1 MTDTKQHSNAVFTF
15 TITAEQQR
23 VIDTL
28 YSPQISL
35 RGAHQGKISG
45 ETGSIDVVD
54 IIDDRAVLSYT
65 IETDG
70 SHTVEALDD
79 FHSGWSTVTE
89 DELNDYI

>member
-45 ETGSIDVVD
+45 ETVSIDVVD

>member
-28 YSPQISL
+28 CSPQISL

-45 ETGSIDVVD
+45 ENGSIDVVD
-54 IIDDRAVLSYT
+54 IIDDRAILSYT
-65 IETDG
+65 IEHDG
-70 SHTVEALDD
+70 TYTVEALDD
-79 FHSGWSTVTE
+79 FHNGWSTLTE
-89 DELNDYI
+89 DELNDYR

>member
-1 MTDTKQHSNAVFTF
+1 MTDTKQHHNAVFTF

-28 YSPQISL
+28 RSPQISL
-35 RGAHQGKISG
+35 RGAHKG

-70 SHTVEALDD
+70 THTVEALDD

>member
-1 MTDTKQHSNAVFTF
+1 MTDTKQYRDAVFTF

-28 YSPQISL
+28 HSPHISF

-45 ETGSIDVVD
+45 DTGSIDVVD
-54 IIDDRAVLSYT
+54 TIDDRAVLSYT
-65 IETDG
+65 IESDG
-70 SHTVEALDD
+70 TYTVEALDD
-79 FHSGWSTVTE
+79 FHNGWSTLTE

>member
-1 MTDTKQHSNAVFTF
+1 MTNTKQHSNAVFTF

-28 YSPQISL
+28 HSPQISL
-35 RGAHQGKISG
+35 RGAHQGKVSG
-45 ETGSIDVVD
+45 DTGSIDVVD

-65 IETDG
+65 IESDG
-70 SHTVEALDD
+70 TYTVEALDD
-79 FHSGWSTVTE
+79 FHNGWSTLTE

>member
-1 MTDTKQHSNAVFTF
+1 MTDTKQHNIAVFTF

-35 RGAHQGKISG
+35 RGAHQGKVSG
-45 ETGSIDVVD
+45 DTGSIDVVD
-54 IIDDRAVLSYT
+54 VIDDRAVLSYT
-65 IETDG
+65 IESDG
-70 SHTVEALDD
+70 TYTVEALVD
-79 FHSGWSTVTE
+79 FHNGWSTLTE

>member
-1 MTDTKQHSNAVFTF
+1 MTNTKQHSNAVFTF

-28 YSPQISL
+28 RSPQISL
-35 RGAHQGKISG
+35 RGARKGEVSG

-65 IETDG
+65 IESDG
-70 SHTVEALDD
+70 TYTVEALDD
-79 FHSGWSTVTE
+79 FHNGWSTLTE

>member
-1 MTDTKQHSNAVFTF
+1 MTNTKQNSDAVFTF

-28 YSPQISL
+28 RSPQISL
-35 RGAHQGKISG
+35 RGAHQGKVSG
-45 ETGSIDVVD
+45 DTGSIDVVD

-65 IETDG
+65 IESDG
-70 SHTVEALDD
+70 TYTVEALDD
-79 FHSGWSTVTE
+79 FHNGWSTLTE

>member
-1 MTDTKQHSNAVFTF
+1 MTDTKQHRDAVFTF

-28 YSPQISL
+28 RSPQISL
-35 RGAHQGKISG
+35 RGAHKGEISG

-70 SHTVEALDD
+70 TYTVEALDD
-79 FHSGWSTVTE
+79 FHNGWSTLTE

>member
-1 MTDTKQHSNAVFTF
+1 MTNTKQYRDAVFTF

-28 YSPQISL
+28 RSPQISL
-35 RGAHQGKISG
+35 RGAHQGKVSG

-70 SHTVEALDD
+70 TYNVEVLDD

-89 DELNDYI
+89 DELDEYI

>member
-1 MTDTKQHSNAVFTF
+1 MTNTKQYSDVVFTF

-28 YSPQISL
+28 HSPQISL
-35 RGAHQGKISG
+35 RGARKGEVSG

-54 IIDDRAVLSYT
+54 IVDDRAVLSYT
-65 IETDG
+65 IESDG
-70 SHTVEALDD
+70 TYNVEALED
-79 FHSGWSTVTE
+79 FHSGWSTLTE

>member
-1 MTDTKQHSNAVFTF
+1 MTDTKQYHDAVFTF

-28 YSPQISL
+28 RSPQISL
-35 RGAHQGKISG
+35 RGAHKGEVSG

-70 SHTVEALDD
+70 TYSVEALED
-79 FHSGWSTVTE
+79 FHNGWSTVTE
-89 DELNDYI
+89 DELNDYL

>member
-1 MTDTKQHSNAVFTF
+1 MNDTKQYYDAVFTF

-35 RGAHQGKISG
+35 RGARKGEVSG

-54 IIDDRAVLSYT
+54 IIDDRAVLSYS
-65 IETDG
+65 IESDG
-70 SHTVEALDD
+70 TYTVEALDD
-79 FHSGWSTVTE
+79 FHNGWSTLTE

>member
-1 MTDTKQHSNAVFTF
+1 MTNTKQYSDAVFTF

-28 YSPQISL
+28 HSPQISL
-35 RGAHQGKISG
+35 RSAHQGKVSG
-45 ETGSIDVVD
+45 ETGSIDVID

-70 SHTVEALDD
+70 TYTVEALDD
-79 FHSGWSTVTE
+79 FHNGWSTLTE

>member
-1 MTDTKQHSNAVFTF
+1 MTDTKQHNNAVFTF

-35 RGAHQGKISG
+35 RGAHQGNVSG
-45 ETGSIDVVD
+45 DTGSIDVVD
-54 IIDDRAVLSYT
+54 VIDDRAVLSYT

-70 SHTVEALDD
+70 TYTVEALDD
-79 FHSGWSTVTE
+79 FHNGWSTVTE
-89 DELNDYI
+89 DELDDYR